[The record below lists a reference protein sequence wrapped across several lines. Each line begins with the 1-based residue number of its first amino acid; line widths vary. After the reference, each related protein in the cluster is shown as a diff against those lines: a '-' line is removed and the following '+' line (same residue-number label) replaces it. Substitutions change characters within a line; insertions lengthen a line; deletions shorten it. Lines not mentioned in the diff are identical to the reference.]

1 MILGQVL
8 GRQRHE
14 GVTLSSSVIYLAY
27 ALPLLLLFY
36 FASRKRRVLETTS
49 SETWSEAVESGMTQ
63 PPSLHPVIDP
73 TRCIGCESCIHAC
86 PEFPAHQVLGII
98 KHKAVLVSP
107 TDCIGHGA
115 CKAVCPVDAI
125 SLVFGTAERGVDIP
139 EVNSDFSTNVPGI
152 FIAGELGGMGLI
164 RNAINQG
171 REAIANV
178 ALYIKRSAPSQ
189 SRKVSGQEDSR
200 KDGSE
205 KTVDVCIIGAGPAGI
220 AATLG
225 AQEAGLSYITL
236 EQDKLG
242 GTVANFPRGKLVMT
256 APAELPGVGTMYF
269 KETSKEQL
277 VEFWNDI
284 AARSAM
290 QVNYGERL
298 VSVDASPEQPLNI
311 VSDRTS
317 YRAKALVLAI
327 GRRGTPRKL
336 GVPGEELSKVAYAF
350 TDPEQYRGR
359 TVLVVGGGD
368 SAIEAACS
376 IVEETGACV
385 SLSYRSAAFTRAKA
399 KNRQRL
405 DKLSSTGQL
414 TLLLE
419 TQVTAIAP
427 ESVTL
432 QGKAGS
438 IEIDNSAVLVCAGG
452 ILPDG
457 MLREM
462 GIQVEAKYGTV

>member
-1 MILGQVL
+1 M
-8 GRQRHE
+8 
-14 GVTLSSSVIYLAY
+14 SSSVIYLAY

-36 FASRKRRVLETTS
+36 FASRKRRVLETAS
-49 SETWSEAVESGMTQ
+49 SETWSEALESGMTQ

-189 SRKVSGQEDSR
+189 SRKDSG
-200 KDGSE
+200 KDGSA

-225 AQEAGLSYITL
+225 AQQAGLSYITL

-290 QVNYGERL
+290 KVNYGERL
-298 VSVDASPEQPLNI
+298 VSVDASPEQPLSI

-317 YRAKALVLAI
+317 YRARALVLAI

-336 GVPGEELSKVAYAF
+336 GVPGEGLSKVAYAF

-414 TLLLE
+414 QLLLE
-419 TQVTAIAP
+419 TQVTAITP
-427 ESVTL
+427 QSVTL

-438 IEIDNSAVLVCAGG
+438 IEINNNAVLVCAGG